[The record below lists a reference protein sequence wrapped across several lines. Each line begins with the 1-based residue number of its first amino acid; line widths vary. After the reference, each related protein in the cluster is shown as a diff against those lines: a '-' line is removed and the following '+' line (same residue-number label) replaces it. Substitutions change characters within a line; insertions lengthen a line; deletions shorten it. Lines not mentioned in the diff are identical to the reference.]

1 MIFIEASDNLR
12 LRPSHLLL
20 MIYRYMSGVYQA
32 GDLSALSYTK
42 GYLDASS
49 GSSESKRVLTVS
61 GHGIG
66 EAESWLA
73 DHIAECQIDAVS
85 FRLVDTQLLQFLR
98 AAEPHHI
105 ESVLDQFT
113 EMVAPFP
120 VLAKLMAD
128 PGLTPYWCDQSKAIK
143 QLSDEER
150 VSIFGVHPEK
160 IPAQR
165 LYDLIYVSHGE
176 PFLTRDSVAKL
187 REHLAPDG
195 SMAVLVRSQPNGS
208 GSGTRT
214 EPFAGSTPVLN
225 AIRYFDSYIEERGYS
240 VAATPKPG
248 VDLADIARVEEPI
261 NFSVLAPA
269 DSVLIGELILMS
281 LPDHIPDQAR
291 LVALNEAAS
300 RFTGLQAP
308 VSESLKLFLLGT
320 TGAK

>member
-73 DHIAECQIDAVS
+73 DHIADCQIDAVS

-105 ESVLDQFT
+105 ESVLDQFK

-120 VLAKLMAD
+120 VLAELMAD
-128 PGLTPYWCDQSKAIK
+128 PGLTPYWCEQSKALK
-143 QLSDEER
+143 RLADEER
-150 VSIFGVHPEK
+150 MSIFGVHPEK

-176 PFLTRDSVAKL
+176 PFLTRDSVVKL

-195 SMAVLVRSQPNGS
+195 NMAVLVRTQPNGS

-240 VAATPKPG
+240 VAATPKPA

-269 DSVLIGELILMS
+269 DSVLIGELILTS

-291 LVALNEAAS
+291 LEALDEAAS

-308 VSESLKLFLLGT
+308 VSESLKLYLLGT